1 MTNADFTKE
10 TQALFKSNLKILLE
24 KGKEYQSNKNGEDN
38 VFANFERSAGDLG
51 ISPVATLKLF
61 ANKHW
66 DSIST
71 FTRRIISGEKLA
83 DIEADLSEPIEGR
96 ISDLINYAVLLNSMI
111 NKIRE
116 EEKLIADGAG
126 TND

>member
-1 MTNADFTKE
+1 MTITMTNEDFTKE

-24 KGKEYQSNKNGEDN
+24 KGREYQSAKIGEDN
-38 VFANFERSAGDLG
+38 VFSNFIRSAEDIG

-61 ANKHW
+61 MNKHL

-71 FTRRIISGEKLA
+71 FTREIIAGKPIA
-83 DIEADLSEPIEGR
+83 QIEEDLTEPIEGR

-111 NKIRE
+111 NKIRIDE
-116 EEKLIADGAG
+116 ASNQGGE
-126 TND
+126 